1 MKHEAAHVGAE
12 SGQHRPRC
20 RQVPRSELHKEKLVP
35 TTKPKRETRTTP
47 VCGPHKPPTAEPARP
62 VIALTLDTETGEV
75 SEGIL
80 ARFGQV
86 PDDFDQL
93 VESV

>member
-1 MKHEAAHVGAE
+1 MPPSPQVRAAQREARADHQAEARDENDARLRAAQTADRRAGA
-12 SGQHRPRC
+12 
-20 RQVPRSELHKEKLVP
+20 
-35 TTKPKRETRTTP
+35 
-47 VCGPHKPPTAEPARP
+47 A